1 MEKEKELE
9 EVIEKELEELE
20 QFIFDD
26 QQLSYY
32 SEYNQ
37 LYLSNY

>member
-26 QQLSYY
+26 HQLEYY
-32 SEYNQ
+32 NEYNQ

>member
-26 QQLSYY
+26 QQLEYY
-32 SEYNQ
+32 NEYNQ